1 MKKLAI
7 ASLVFSLVNPFTTN
21 FAQDNKVEIKASKIG
36 KIRMLSN
43 NNVPKKVVVV
53 RNGRTDRFVS
63 GLADILND
71 INQKIAEPK
80 IKLHVILN
88 SSSAQSGFQQEME
101 SKGYWGSMV
110 ETNDQFYTSDQW
122 MQDWGEIMVADIEGE
137 EKPQLTI
144 FDSNRGRGLAGLP
157 KLLAKMWGTYY
168 LKNPSKAGIK
178 GDYGGN
184 IEVTPDNILVLGDT
198 ATTKLRNLMDKHGY
212 KNKTA
217 ILPTSWLM
225 VGHVDEYISFIPN
238 ANAAGGYT
246 IVKADPALAFDL
258 IKNATQEDLED
269 VNPNY
274 RRQIMK
280 IKSFLDSE
288 SSFSKKPETEYDLTT
303 TQNILMSN
311 TRDSSSARVLNQL
324 VDLNRS
330 ISKVIDRAIEDLKKK
345 VIEVTNGKHKE
356 FSVISFPTIF
366 QGRKSGNSLNRCVAL
381 LPGTVNMLVVRDHTI
396 TPDAQLSIFNK
407 YIDKTMTE
415 QGMKVHFL
423 DDMPYHNYAGEI
435 HCGTNIVRDPDN
447 YHVRPDIITKM
458 DMKRKLFK
466 TFHKK

>member
-7 ASLVFSLVNPFTTN
+7 ASLIFSLANPFTSN
-21 FAQDNKVEIKASKIG
+21 FAQDKAVEVKSSKIG

-53 RNGRTDRFVS
+53 RNYRTSAFVS

-80 IKLHVILN
+80 VKLHVILS
-88 SSSAQSGFQQEME
+88 SSSAQSGFQSEME
-101 SKGYWGSMV
+101 KKGYWGSMV
-110 ETNDQFYTSDQW
+110 ETNNKFYTSDQW
-122 MQDWGEIMVADIEGE
+122 MQDWGEIMVAEVEGE
-137 EKPQLTI
+137 DKPQMTI

-157 KLLAKMWGTYY
+157 KILAKMWGAYY
-168 LKNPSKAGIK
+168 LKNPSGAGNK

-198 ATTKLRNLMDKHGY
+198 STRKLRNLMDDHGY

-225 VGHVDEYISFIPN
+225 VGHVDEYLSFIPN

-246 IVKADPALAFDL
+246 IVKADPALAFNL
-258 IKNATQEDLED
+258 IKDASTDELNQ
-269 VNPNY
+269 VNPTY
-274 RRQIMK
+274 RRQIMN
-280 IKSFLDSE
+280 IKNFLDNE
-288 SSFSKKPETEYDLTT
+288 GSFSKMRETEYDLTT
-303 TQNILMSN
+303 TENILMSN
-311 TRDSSSARVLNQL
+311 TRSSTSPRVLNQL

-330 ISKVIDRAIEDLKKK
+330 ISKVIDQAIEDLKAK
-345 VIEVTNGKHKE
+345 VREVTKGEHKE
-356 FSVISFPTIF
+356 FSVVSFPTIF
-366 QGRKSGNSLNRCVAL
+366 QGRKSGNTLNRCVAL

-396 TPDAQLSIFNK
+396 TPDAQLPLFNK
-407 YIDKTMTE
+407 NIKETME
-415 QGMKVHFL
+415 AQGMKVHFL

-435 HCGTNIVRDPDN
+435 HCGTNIVRDPDK
-447 YHVRPDIITKM
+447 YHVRPDVISKM
-458 DMKRKLFK
+458 TMKRKLFK
-466 TFHKK
+466 TLHTK